1 MRPETAKGP
10 AMTLNLTIITGSTRP
25 GRKGP
30 LVADWV
36 AGAASAHGGFAV
48 TAVDLAD
55 LALPLLDEAGHPA
68 RDPYAHDHTR
78 AWSALVKP
86 ADAFV
91 FVTPEY
97 DFFPPATLINALQV
111 LFHEWRYKAAAV
123 VSYGGISGGL
133 RSGQQ
138 LRLLIANLGM
148 MPIPQSVPV
157 PMLANHLGPQGF
169 TPNAEMTAGIGLMLG
184 ELAKWAGALKPLRG

>member
-1 MRPETAKGP
+1 
-10 AMTLNLTIITGSTRP
+10 MTLNLTIITGSTRP

-30 LVADWV
+30 LVARWV
-36 AGAASAHGGFAV
+36 AGAARAHGAFAV
-48 TAVDLAD
+48 TEVDLAEIG
-55 LALPLLDEAGHPA
+55 LPLLDEPGHPA
-68 RDPYAHDHTR
+68 RDPYMQDHTR
-78 AWSALVKP
+78 RWSDLAKP

-97 DFFPPATLINALQV
+97 DYFPPATLVNALQA
-111 LFHEWRYKAAAV
+111 LFHEWRYKAAGV

-133 RSGQQ
+133 RSAQQ

-157 PMLANHLGPQGF
+157 PMLASHLGPDGF
-169 TPNAEMTAGIGLMLG
+169 TPNAEMNAGAALMFT
-184 ELAKWAGALKPLRG
+184 ELAKWAGALKPLRE